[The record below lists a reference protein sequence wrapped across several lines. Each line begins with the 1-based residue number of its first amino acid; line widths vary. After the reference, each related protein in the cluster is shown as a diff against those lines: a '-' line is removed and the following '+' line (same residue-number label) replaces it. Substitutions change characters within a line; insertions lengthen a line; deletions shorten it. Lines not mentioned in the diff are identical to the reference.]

1 MTLEEV
7 EQFFSLSFD
16 DWFSNFITMMNLFQM
31 RRMMWER
38 GMHLWPLLNI
48 V

>member
-7 EQFFSLSFD
+7 EQFFTLNFD
-16 DWFSNFITMMNLFQM
+16 GSFSNFAIMMNLLFQM

-38 GMHLWPLLNI
+38 GMH